1 MGGRKT
7 TPQDRVIKSRSGGR
21 LGAIF
26 CAPVLTYWHTLCS
39 GARKSH
45 PYDLTER
52 LLEESLHTLRRR
64 AAYVLWFERLFRAAA
79 PAAGI
84 FLAYVAVAIFGLGN
98 NWLFAVV
105 LLLALAALGWEI
117 TQLRAP
123 TRADIDGRIEAA
135 SGLRHRPL
143 AALEDSP
150 ATKSPDG
157 EAIWRLHQ
165 ARAAA
170 SLTYARAGWPVP
182 FAAAWD
188 PLSLRALLLLL
199 LAVGFVVAGNDAP
212 ARFGAAF
219 TLPGW
224 PFAGPQLNAWIT
236 PPSYT
241 GEAPVFLKPGM
252 KMMVLTGSRLTVILN
267 GSADAIRLG
276 GETLPVNVL
285 GPKSRRADDVI
296 AASGTLAIG
305 PWWHRL
311 GHWRIMAMAPA
322 APVLRFDPASLDEKG
337 LRLSWQA
344 DDAYGLASLA
354 VAIHPEGYPD
364 ALPEGGA
371 LPSATGKGAARLDT
385 RDSPYGGIAVSVRLR
400 AINLAGISTISA
412 PQTMTLP
419 APPLHDPT
427 AIVLSMIRKNL
438 ALTPGQAPA
447 IARQMM
453 HVAEAPP
460 TAISYAVDTQLG
472 ALATALGTH
481 AAHPEDAVA
490 RLQALIRQIEAGPD
504 FAPSQALALASR
516 ALLQALVLGPPDSGT
531 LNKLLQAMQQALAQH
546 LAALNPPPPG
556 QSGQNFDTSALNKLA
571 AQIAA
576 DESAGRMP
584 QAQAEL
590 QQLAAALQAL
600 QTARPISAAQAAQS
614 QAARQA
620 AQGLSQLIQG
630 QASLLD
636 QTGQGNATPGE
647 QSQLHSSLG
656 NIGAGLAKAGIPNLP
671 GLGPAGQAMQNAQSA
686 LARKNTAAAQAS
698 EIAAIQSLQKAA
710 AALQN
715 AARQGLTLGQDG
727 EMQGQNFED
736 NNPNGTA
743 EDLSIPGL
751 NLPGTNPADAIRQ
764 EIIRLDAD
772 PDLPTATHD
781 YLHRLLTPD
790 Q

>member
-1 MGGRKT
+1 MGGRET
-7 TPQDRVIKSRSGGR
+7 TPQDGMIKSRSGGR
-21 LGAIF
+21 LGTIF
-26 CAPVLTYWHTLCS
+26 CTPVLAYWLTLRS

-52 LLEESLHTLRRR
+52 LLEESLRTLRYR
-64 AAYVLWFERLFRAAA
+64 AASVLWFERLLRAAA

-84 FLAYVAVAIFGLGN
+84 FLAYAVAAVFGLGN
-98 NWLFAVV
+98 NWLFTVV
-105 LLLALAALGWEI
+105 LVLVLAALGWEI
-117 TQLRAP
+117 AKLRAP
-123 TRADIDGRIEAA
+123 LAAVIDRRIEAA

-143 AALEDSP
+143 AALEDIP
-150 ATKSPDG
+150 ATEGSDG

-170 SLTYARAGWPVP
+170 SITNARVGWPVP

-199 LAVGFVVAGNDAP
+199 LAVGFVVAGNNAP
-212 ARFGAAF
+212 ARLGAAF

-236 PPSYT
+236 PPAYT
-241 GEAPVFLKPGM
+241 GEAPIFLKPGM
-252 KMMVLTGSRLTVILN
+252 KITVLTGSRLTVILN
-267 GSADAIRLG
+267 GSADTIRLG
-276 GETLPVNVL
+276 GKKLAADVL
-285 GPKSRRADDVI
+285 GPKSRRADSVI
-296 AASGTLAIG
+296 ATSGTLAIG

-311 GHWRIMAMAPA
+311 GHWRITAMAPS
-322 APVLRFDPASLDEKG
+322 APVLRFAPASLDDRG
-337 LRLSWQA
+337 LRLSWQV
-344 DDAYGLASLA
+344 DDPYGLASLA
-354 VAIHPEGYPD
+354 VTIRPEGYPD
-364 ALPEGGA
+364 ALPEGTA
-371 LPSATGKGAARLDT
+371 LPAVTGKGTARLDM
-385 RDSPYGGIAVSVRLR
+385 RDSPYGGLTVSVRLR
-400 AINLAGISTISA
+400 AVNLAGVSALSA
-412 PQTMTLP
+412 PQAMRLP
-419 APPLHDPT
+419 VPPLHDPT
-427 AIVLSMIRKNL
+427 AILLSVMRQNL

-453 HVAEAPP
+453 HAAEAPP
-460 TAISYAVDTQLG
+460 SAISYAVDAQLG

-481 AAHPEDAVA
+481 GAHPEDAVA

-504 FAPSQALALASR
+504 FAPSQALALASQ
-516 ALLQALVLGPPDSGT
+516 ALLQALAHGPPDART

-571 AQIAA
+571 ARIAA
-576 DESAGRMP
+576 DESAGRTP
-584 QAQAEL
+584 QAEAEL

-614 QAARQA
+614 QASRQA

-630 QASLLD
+630 QAGLLD
-636 QTGQGNATPGE
+636 RTGQGKATPSE
-647 QSQLHSSLG
+647 QGQLHSSLG
-656 NIGAGLAKAGIPNLP
+656 NIGAGLAKAGTPNLP

-686 LARKNTAAAQAS
+686 LAQKNTAAAQAA
-698 EIAAIQSLQKAA
+698 EIAAIQSLQKAV

-736 NNPNGTA
+736 NDPNGTA

-764 EIIRLDAD
+764 EIIRLDGN
-772 PDLPTATHD
+772 PDLPAATHD

>member
-1 MGGRKT
+1 MGGR
-7 TPQDRVIKSRSGGR
+7 V
-21 LGAIF
+21 A
-26 CAPVLTYWHTLCS
+26 APHGVNL
-39 GARKSH
+39 R
-45 PYDLTER
+45 
-52 LLEESLHTLRRR
+52 TLRRR
-64 AAYVLWFERLFRAAA
+64 AAYVLWFELLLRAAI

-84 FLAYVAVAIFGLGN
+84 FLAYVAAAIFGLGN
-98 NWLFAVV
+98 DWLFALV
-105 LLLALAALGWEI
+105 LLLAMAALGWEI
-117 TQLRAP
+117 AQLRPP
-123 TRADIDGRIEAA
+123 THADIDGRIEAS

-150 ATKSPDG
+150 ATEGPHG
-157 EAIWRLHQ
+157 AAIWRLHQ

-170 SLTYARAGWPVP
+170 SLANARAGWPVP
-182 FAAAWD
+182 FAAARD
-188 PLSLRALLLLL
+188 PFSLRALLLLL
-199 LAVGFVVAGNDAP
+199 LATAIVVAGNDAP
-212 ARFGAAF
+212 ARLGTAF

-236 PPSYT
+236 PPAYT
-241 GEAPVFLKPGM
+241 GEAPTFLKPGM
-252 KMMVLTGSRLTVILN
+252 KMTVLTGSRLTVILN
-267 GSADAIRLG
+267 GSTDAIRLG
-276 GETLPVNVL
+276 GKTLPANVL
-285 GPKSRRADDVI
+285 GPKSRRADSVI

-311 GHWRIMAMAPA
+311 GHWRITAMAPS
-322 APVLRFDPASLDEKG
+322 APMLHFGPASLDDRG
-337 LRLSWQA
+337 LRLSWQV
-344 DDAYGLASLA
+344 DDPYGLASMA
-354 VAIHPEGYPD
+354 VTIRPEGYPD
-364 ALPEGGA
+364 ALPEGAA
-371 LPSATGKGAARLDT
+371 LPAVTGKSAARLDT
-385 RDSPYGGIAVSVRLR
+385 RDSPYAGLTVSVRLR
-400 AINLAGISTISA
+400 AVNLAGVSALSA
-412 PQTMTLP
+412 PQTTRLP
-419 APPLHDPT
+419 VPPLHDPT
-427 AIVLSMIRKNL
+427 AIVLSMIRQNL

-460 TAISYAVDTQLG
+460 SAISYAVDTQLG

-504 FAPSQALALASR
+504 FAPSQALALASQ
-516 ALLQALVLGPPDSGT
+516 ALLQALVHGPPDSGT
-531 LNKLLQAMQQALAQH
+531 LNKLLQAMQQALARH

-556 QSGQNFDTSALNKLA
+556 QSGQNFDTSALNRLA
-571 AQIAA
+571 ARIAA

-590 QQLAAALQAL
+590 RQLAAALQAL

-630 QASLLD
+630 QAGLLD

-647 QSQLHSSLG
+647 QSQLRSSLG

-686 LARKNTAAAQAS
+686 LARKNTGAAQAA

-736 NNPNGTA
+736 NDPNGTA

-764 EIIRLDAD
+764 EIIRLDGN
-772 PDLPTATHD
+772 PDLPAATHD

>member
-1 MGGRKT
+1 MGERDAA
-7 TPQDRVIKSRSGGR
+7 PQGGIN
-21 LGAIF
+21 L
-26 CAPVLTYWHTLCS
+26 S
-39 GARKSH
+39 
-45 PYDLTER
+45 
-52 LLEESLHTLRRR
+52 TLRRR
-64 AAYVLWFERLFRAAA
+64 AACVLWLERLLRAAT

-84 FLAYVAVAIFGLGN
+84 FLAYAVAAVFGLGN
-98 NWLFAVV
+98 NWLFALA
-105 LLLALAALGWEI
+105 LLVALAALGWEI

-123 TRADIDGRIEAA
+123 TSADIDGRIEAA

-150 ATKSPDG
+150 ATEGPHG
-157 EAIWRLHQ
+157 AAIWQLHQ

-170 SLTYARAGWPVP
+170 SLAHARVGWPMP
-182 FAAAWD
+182 FAAARD
-188 PLSLRALLLLL
+188 PFSLRALLLLL
-199 LAVGFVVAGNDAP
+199 LAAGLVVAGNDTP
-212 ARFGAAF
+212 ARLGAAF

-224 PFAGPQLNAWIT
+224 PFAGQQVNAWIT
-236 PPSYT
+236 PPAYT

-252 KMMVLTGSRLTVILN
+252 KMTVLTGSRLTVILN

-276 GETLPVNVL
+276 GKTLPANVL

-311 GHWRIMAMAPA
+311 GHWRITAMAPA

-337 LRLSWQA
+337 LRLSWQV
-344 DDAYGLASLA
+344 DDPYGLASLA

-364 ALPEGGA
+364 ALPEGAA

-427 AIVLSMIRKNL
+427 AIVLSMIRQNL

-447 IARQMM
+447 IAKQMM
-453 HVAEAPP
+453 HLAKAPP
-460 TAISYAVDTQLG
+460 SAISYAVDTQLG
-472 ALATALGTH
+472 ALATALDTH
-481 AAHPEDAVA
+481 AAPPADAVA

-504 FAPSQALALASR
+504 FAPSQALALASQ
-516 ALLQALVLGPPDSGT
+516 ALLQALVHGPPDSGT
-531 LNKLLQAMQQALAQH
+531 LDKLLQAMQQALAQH
-546 LAALNPPPPG
+546 LTALNPLPPG
-556 QSGQNFDTSALNKLA
+556 QSGQNFDTSALNRLA

-576 DESAGRMP
+576 DEKAGRMR

-600 QTARPISAAQAAQS
+600 QTARPMSAAQAAQS
-614 QAARQA
+614 QAAMQA

-630 QASLLD
+630 QAGLLD
-636 QTGQGNATPGE
+636 QTGLGNATPGE
-647 QSQLHSSLG
+647 QGKLHSSLG
-656 NIGAGLAKAGIPNLP
+656 KIGADLAKAGISNLP
-671 GLGPAGQAMQNAQSA
+671 GLGSAGQAMQNAQSA
-686 LARKNTAAAQAS
+686 LTQKNTSAAQEA
-698 EIAAIQSLQKAA
+698 ETAAIQSLQKAA

-715 AARQGLTLGQDG
+715 AAQQGLTIGQDG
-727 EMQGQNFED
+727 QMPLQNFE
-736 NNPNGTA
+736 NNDPNGTA

-751 NLPGTNPADAIRQ
+751 NLPGTNPANVIQQ

-772 PDLPTATHD
+772 PSLPATTHD